1 MLKTL
6 RRSGVKFESNIE
18 KALDEKSKLLSNFY
32 VTELLD
38 FQEKEKDNDYAT
50 VKRHLVYIEDITTF
64 LDFVMKYRGQVPQNT
79 FVKVGIDSGGGSLKV
94 IVNLF
99 DPTKD
104 RTEDSSSLGSYSGAN
119 TSLVLAYCERAH
131 GGKYACAWCEGSSE
145 LFSGELRTFQS
156 LNNYYELYSSAGSPV
171 KRMKEYKNVINP
183 CLLKIEDKSLSI
195 IREIPLPELH
205 LLMGFVN
212 HVAEF
217 IMQL

>member
-6 RRSGVKFESNIE
+6 RRSGVKFKSNME

-38 FQEKEKDNDYAT
+38 FQKNDYAT

-64 LDFVMKYRGQVPQNT
+64 LDFVIKYRGQVPQNT

-119 TSLVLAYCERAH
+119 TSLVLAYCKRVSENHSNMTMIVERLKLH
-131 GGKYACAWCEGSSE
+131 ECKYLLASDIKLINILLGISAC
-145 LFSGELRTFQS
+145 LF
-156 LNNYYELYSSAGSPV
+156 
-171 KRMKEYKNVINP
+171 
-183 CLLKIEDKSLSI
+183 
-195 IREIPLPELH
+195 
-205 LLMGFVN
+205 
-212 HVAEF
+212 
-217 IMQL
+217 